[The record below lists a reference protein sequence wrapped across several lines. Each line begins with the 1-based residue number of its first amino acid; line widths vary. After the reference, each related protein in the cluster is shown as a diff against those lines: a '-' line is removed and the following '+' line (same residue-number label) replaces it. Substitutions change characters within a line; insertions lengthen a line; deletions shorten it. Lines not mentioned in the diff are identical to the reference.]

1 LNSGPARQQSFSEI
15 AARFSS
21 LKYTGLRNQ
30 SKMPRREIAGPQV
43 CDRAG
48 ARRMPLAQSTNST
61 GGAGLSG
68 ENDSKR
74 SELSPTGATTPAGS
88 DPTSAPDSERPGR
101 WGSPERNRLLIWVA
115 IAFILPGLPV
125 YALQLQGKSTDS
137 VFSVRSELPVKAL
150 LAFFVVLATWIVSR
164 MEKRP
169 LGDYGIPPRGIFG
182 LRFWEGA
189 LWGFAM
195 LSAILLVLR
204 VSGHFQ
210 IDSVALAGRAIW
222 RYALGWGAVF
232 LAVAVHEEFAFRG
245 YWLFAFARFRGFW
258 RGALTTSVIFGAAHL
273 FNHGE
278 NALGILQVVAIG
290 LLFCLMIRRTG
301 TLWFALGFHAAWDW
315 AETFFYGT
323 PDSGLLGVGRYLNIS
338 VQGPKWLTGGSAG
351 PEGSVIAFVVLLLCA
366 LLVHLRF
373 PTAVYADHPV

>member
-1 LNSGPARQQSFSEI
+1 MRLSDENGSERREPAQTGEPTPADSRSPG
-15 AARFSS
+15 APRFEP
-21 LKYTGLRNQ
+21 
-30 SKMPRREIAGPQV
+30 PRRG
-43 CDRAG
+43 
-48 ARRMPLAQSTNST
+48 
-61 GGAGLSG
+61 GGA
-68 ENDSKR
+68 
-74 SELSPTGATTPAGS
+74 
-88 DPTSAPDSERPGR
+88 ERK
-101 WGSPERNRLLIWVA
+101 RLLIWVA
-115 IAFILPGLPV
+115 IGFICPGLLV
-125 YALQLQGKSTDS
+125 YALHLQGDRSNPI
-137 VFSVRSELPVKAL
+137 FSVRSELPVKAL
-150 LAFFVVLATWIVSR
+150 MAFFVVLATWIVSR

-195 LSAILLVLR
+195 LSAILFVLR

-210 IDSVALAGRAIW
+210 IDSVALEGQALL

-258 RGALTTSVIFGAAHL
+258 RAALITSLIFGAAHL
-273 FNHGE
+273 FNPGE
-278 NALGILQVVAIG
+278 NALGILQVVGIG

-323 PDSGLLGVGRYLNIS
+323 PDSGLLGVGRYLNTS
-338 VQGPKWLTGGSAG
+338 VQGPKWLTGGAAG
-351 PEGSVIAFVVLLLCA
+351 PEGSVIAFLVLLLCA

-373 PTAVYADHPV
+373 PNAVYPDRPA